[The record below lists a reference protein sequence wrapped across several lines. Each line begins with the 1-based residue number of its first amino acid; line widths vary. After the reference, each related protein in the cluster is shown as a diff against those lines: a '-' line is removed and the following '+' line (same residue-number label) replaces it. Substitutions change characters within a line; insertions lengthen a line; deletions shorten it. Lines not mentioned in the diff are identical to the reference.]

1 MCIVVCVREWV
12 REFMCIEGAIHTP
25 IRVRRHT
32 SKAYAQKVCVCE
44 AGKEGERERVLLTAE
59 ILRPGLFH
67 ETALALKKNF

>member
-32 SKAYAQKVCVCE
+32 SKAYAQKVCVYE
-44 AGKEGERERVLLTAE
+44 AGKEGERESPFDSR
-59 ILRPGLFH
+59 
-67 ETALALKKNF
+67 NFAAWAFS